1 MDRRKFQSERNVTES
16 KPRQPVRLNKF
27 ISNAGI
33 ASRRDADRL
42 IQEGMV
48 SVNGKIITELGTKV
62 LPTDKVVYKGKT
74 LKSEKPQY
82 ILLNKPKDFIT
93 TMDDPL
99 NRKTVMKLV
108 SNACQERIYPVGRLD
123 RNTTGLLLFT
133 NDGELATKLT
143 HPSHKIKKVY
153 QVDLNKPLSQQDF
166 HRIQSGIRLEDGL
179 AFVDEIA
186 ILSADKKIIGLEIH
200 IGKNRVVRRIFEKL
214 GYEVIKLDRVMFGPL
229 TKKDL
234 PRGKWRHLD
243 EKELKILLSLS

>member
-1 MDRRKFQSERNVTES
+1 MDRPKSQSEKNVTDS
-16 KPRQPVRLNKF
+16 NQSQPVRLNKF

-33 ASRRDADRL
+33 ASRRDADKL
-42 IQEGMV
+42 IQEGKV

-62 LPTDKVVYKGKT
+62 LRTDKVVYMGKT

-93 TMDDPL
+93 TMEDPL

-108 SNACQERIYPVGRLD
+108 SNACRERIYPVGRLD

-143 HPSHKIKKVY
+143 HPSHMIKKVY
-153 QVDLNKPLSQQDF
+153 QVDLNKPLSPQDF
-166 HRIQSGIRLEDGL
+166 RRIQSGIRLEDGL

-214 GYEVIKLDRVMFGPL
+214 GYDVIKLDRVMFGPL

-243 EKELKILLSLS
+243 VKELKILQRLS